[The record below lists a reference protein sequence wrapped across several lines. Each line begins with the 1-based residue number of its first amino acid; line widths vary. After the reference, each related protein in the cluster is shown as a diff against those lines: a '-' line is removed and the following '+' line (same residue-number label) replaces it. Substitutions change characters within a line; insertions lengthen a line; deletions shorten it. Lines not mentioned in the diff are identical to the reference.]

1 MKYSHLKNKI
11 KAISREYILP
21 DRTDAKWIA
30 KLILSLIAPICILIL
45 RPLGLDMRQSGVI
58 AGVLL
63 AIIWWSAD
71 IVKKIPT
78 SIFLLAV
85 FCLVSG
91 AGAEQVF
98 SFPLSETFPMLV
110 VTYLFSQAISNAGI
124 LEKVIEPVLFKFV
137 HTPVQCIAATVI
149 VFFLMVY
156 VIPQPL
162 ARLIIV
168 AAVFDRFL
176 KETNLSDET
185 RSVLMYG
192 VFLFYAVVN
201 MSSKDADMIMNHVA
215 AEYSETEITNWAWM
229 QGMFIP
235 TVVICLVIIL
245 LFVFL
250 FRKQLMGDRISVSTQ
265 EKREK
270 TVFSRQQKTAAVI
283 ISVTV
288 ILWMTSGLHGLNN
301 TVVTLAAVIC
311 LFAVKILKPADFRA
325 IDVTTLIFL
334 TAAFSIG
341 GVMEACGAA
350 DKVFGLFKNVFPD
363 GFSTEYALIM
373 IGISMALHMI
383 LGSNTTTL
391 SVVVPGMMILCGQY
405 VPSPV
410 IVYVAVISVSFHA
423 ILPFHSVSMMIG
435 ASDGYFP
442 SRYVTRFGVPATF
455 LVYAA
460 VIAVYIP
467 YWKLTGIL

>member
-1 MKYSHLKNKI
+1 MRYSHLKNKI
-11 KAISREYILP
+11 KTISREYILP
-21 DRTDAKWIA
+21 DRTDAKWMTE
-30 KLILSLIAPICILIL
+30 LILSLIAPACILIF

-63 AIIWWSAD
+63 AIILWSTD

-85 FCLVSG
+85 FCLVNG
-91 AGAEQVF
+91 AGVEKVF
-98 SFPLSETFPMLV
+98 SFPLSDTFPMLV
-110 VTYLFSQAISNAGI
+110 VTYLFSQAILNAGI
-124 LEKVIEPVLFKFV
+124 LEKVIEPVLFRLV

-176 KETNLSDET
+176 KKTNLSDET

-215 AEYSETEITNWAWM
+215 AEYSETEITNWEWI

-235 TVVICLVIIL
+235 TVLVCLVIIL

-250 FRKQLMGDRISVSTQ
+250 FRKQLTGYRISVITQ

-283 ISVTV
+283 MSATV

-301 TVVTLAAVIC
+301 TVVTLVAVIC
-311 LFAVKILKPADFRA
+311 LFGVKVLKPADFRA
-325 IDVTTLIFL
+325 VDVTTLIFL

-363 GFSTEYALIM
+363 GFSTEYVLIM
-373 IGISMALHMI
+373 VGISMAPHMI

-435 ASDGYFP
+435 ESDGYFP
-442 SRYVTRFGVPATF
+442 SRYVTSFGVPATF
-455 LVYAA
+455 LVYAT
-460 VIAVYIP
+460 VIVVYIP